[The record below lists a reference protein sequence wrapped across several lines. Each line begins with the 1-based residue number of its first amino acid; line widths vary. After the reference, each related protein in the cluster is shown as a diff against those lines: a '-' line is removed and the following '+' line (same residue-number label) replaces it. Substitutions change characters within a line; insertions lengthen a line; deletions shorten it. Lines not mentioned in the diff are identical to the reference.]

1 MQPHT
6 TKKLVGILFV
16 LFMWIPFACV
26 FASGKLVA
34 ALRATATNPQEW
46 VRQKE
51 VLRRSTPLWNR
62 SVEAYTRTM
71 YSLGTTSNQG
81 VAVIGRHGFVF
92 LGDNFNRNISQASGR
107 RIYNARETSEWLEVL
122 RAQNS
127 WLKHQD
133 IDLLFVVAPAK
144 WSIYPEKLPRWIDRR
159 ATHTLDKLVAQS
171 GGLPLL
177 DVRDGLKAARS
188 EADTYSPMNSHW
200 TDFGAYVAWK
210 QIAATLGA
218 QNPAYRGLYVPPYA
232 GVTVADDNNEF
243 AGMIGLTRSNP
254 WTMPVYRS
262 ALPAYE
268 VIDENSGGSVVF
280 GGAAKTDLLYLPR
293 HTRSA
298 YASNKARVLVM
309 RDSTGNSLSPFLQ
322 AAFSETIQVDHH
334 LNTPESATDLVPL
347 VQKYHPDLVIYIVT
361 ERYLDGP
368 LGSADRWRRLAA
380 ADVSS
385 VKDNEGKSSSN
396 P

>member
-1 MQPHT
+1 MQPHA
-6 TKKLVGILFV
+6 TKKLVNVLFV
-16 LFMWIPFACV
+16 LFMWLPLACV
-26 FASGKLVA
+26 LASGKLVA
-34 ALRATATNPQEW
+34 ALRATATAPQEW
-46 VRQKE
+46 ARQKE

-62 SVEAYTRTM
+62 SVEAYTKTM
-71 YSLGTTSNQG
+71 YSLGTTSNPG
-81 VAVIGRHGFVF
+81 VAVIGRQGFVF
-92 LGDNFNRNISQASGR
+92 LGDDFSRNISQASGR
-107 RIYNARETSEWLEVL
+107 RVYDARETSEWLEVL

-127 WLKHQD
+127 WLKRQD

-159 ATHTLDKLVAQS
+159 AKHTLDGLVAQA

-177 DVRDGLKAARS
+177 DIRGGLKTARS

-210 QIAATLGA
+210 QIAAALGA
-218 QNPAYRGLYVPPYA
+218 QDPAYGGLYVPPYA

-268 VIDENSGGSVVF
+268 VINENGSGSVVF
-280 GGAAKTDLLYLPR
+280 GGAVKTDLLYLPR
-293 HTRSA
+293 HTRNV
-298 YASNKARVLVM
+298 YASNKAKVLVM

-322 AAFSETIQVDHH
+322 AAFAETIQVDHR
-334 LNTPESATDLVPL
+334 LGTPESATELVPL
-347 VQKYHPDLVIYIVT
+347 VQKYHPDLVIYIMT

-380 ADVSS
+380 ADVSGA
-385 VKDNEGKSSSN
+385 KDDEGQSASN